1 MQEFVMPELFNLVPP
16 DEARATWFAS
26 IPFAVR
32 RETIPTSEAL
42 GRVTAAPLRSP
53 MALPAFPRSTVDGYA
68 VRAEDTLGASES
80 LPAYLTVVGEV
91 PMGQA
96 ANVEVGPSQ
105 TAIVHTG
112 GMIPPGAD
120 AVVMVERTQKL
131 DDNDIEVL
139 RPVAFGEN
147 IINVGEDVLEE
158 EEILP
163 AGHLLRP
170 QDLGGL
176 LAVGLTDVLVSRR
189 PRVALIA
196 TGDEVIPPSQPLGP
210 GQVRDINTYTLSGL
224 VERAGGVPWSFGII
238 PDRFEALRAAAA
250 QALAEADVVVMSA
263 GSSVS
268 VRDMTGDVIN
278 DLGAPGAL
286 VHGISFRPGK
296 PTVLAVCDGKPVI
309 GLPGNPVSAM
319 VVFGLLVSP
328 MLWRWQG
335 LARPPEPRTI
345 KARLARNVA
354 SVAGREDRIQ
364 VRLEQRQDGLWADPV
379 FGKSNLIFILVK
391 ADGMIKVPLDQTGLS
406 AGEIV
411 EVQLY

>member
-1 MQEFVMPELFNLVPP
+1 
-16 DEARATWFAS
+16 
-26 IPFAVR
+26 
-32 RETIPTSEAL
+32 
-42 GRVTAAPLRSP
+42 
-53 MALPAFPRSTVDGYA
+53 MALPAFPRSAMDGYA
-68 VRAEDTLGASES
+68 VRAEDTLGASEG

-96 ANVEVGPSQ
+96 ASVEVGAGQ
-105 TAIVHTG
+105 TAVVHTG
-112 GMIPPGAD
+112 GMIPSGAD

-131 DDNDIEVL
+131 DEEDIEVL

-147 IINVGEDVLEE
+147 IINVGEDILEE

-176 LAVGLTDVLVSRR
+176 LAVGLTDVVVSRR

-196 TGDEVIPPSQPLGP
+196 TGDEVIPPSQQLGP

-224 VERAGGVPWSFGII
+224 VQRAGGVPWSLGII
-238 PDRFEALRAAAA
+238 PDRFEALKSAAA

-278 DLGAPGAL
+278 DLGAPGVL

-335 LARPPEPRTI
+335 LARLPEPRTI

-364 VRLEQRQDGLWADPV
+364 VRLEQREDGLWADPV
-379 FGKSNLIFILVK
+379 FGKSNLIFIMVK
-391 ADGMIKVPLDQTGLS
+391 AEGMIKVPLDQTGLS

>member
-1 MQEFVMPELFNLVPP
+1 MPELFTLLPP
-16 DEARATWFAS
+16 DEARVKWYTHLPVS
-26 IPFAVR
+26 VSK
-32 RETIPTSEAL
+32 ETIPTTDAL
-42 GRVTAAPLRSP
+42 GRVTAAPLQSP
-53 MALPAFPRSTVDGYA
+53 MSLPAFPRSSVDGYA
-68 VRAEDTLGASES
+68 VRAADTLGASES

-91 PMGQA
+91 PMGQPA
-96 ANVEVGPSQ
+96 TVEVGAGQ

-120 AVVMVERTQKL
+120 AVVMIERTQKL
-131 DDNDIEVL
+131 SDQDIEVL
-139 RPVAFGEN
+139 RPVALGEN
-147 IINVGEDVLEE
+147 VINVGEDILKGD
-158 EEILP
+158 EILP

-176 LAVGLTDVLVSRR
+176 LAVGLTEVSVARR

-210 GQVRDINTYTLSGL
+210 GQVRDINTYSLAGL
-224 VERAGGVPWSFGII
+224 VQQAGGEPWPLGIVA
-238 PDRFEALRAAAA
+238 DRFEALKAAAA
-250 QALAEADVVVMSA
+250 KGLAEADVVVMSA

-278 DLGAPGAL
+278 TLGQPGVL

-319 VVFGLLVSP
+319 VVFGLLITP

-335 LARPPEPRTI
+335 LARLPEPRTI
-345 KARLARNVA
+345 NARLSRNVA
-354 SVAGREDRIQ
+354 STAGREDRVQ
-364 VRLEQRQDGLWADPV
+364 VRLEQREDGLWADPV
-379 FGKSNLIFILVK
+379 FGQSNLIFTLVK
-391 ADGMIKVPLDQTGLS
+391 ADGMIKVPLDKTGLS
-406 AGEIV
+406 AGEWV
-411 EVQLY
+411 EVRLYG

>member
-1 MQEFVMPELFNLVPP
+1 MPELFNLVPP

-32 RETIPTSEAL
+32 PETMPTSEAL
-42 GRVTAAPLRSP
+42 GRVTAVPLRSP
-53 MALPAFPRSTVDGYA
+53 MALPAFPRSAMDGYA
-68 VRAEDTLGASES
+68 VRAEDTLGASEG

-96 ANVEVGPSQ
+96 ASVEVGAGQ
-105 TAIVHTG
+105 TAVVHTG
-112 GMIPPGAD
+112 GMIPSGAD

-131 DDNDIEVL
+131 DEEDIEVL

-147 IINVGEDVLEE
+147 IINVGEDILEE

-176 LAVGLTDVLVSRR
+176 LAVGLTDVVVSRR

-196 TGDEVIPPSQPLGP
+196 TGDEVIPPSQQLGP

-224 VERAGGVPWSFGII
+224 VERAGGVPWSLGII
-238 PDRFEALRAAAA
+238 PDRFEALKSAAA

-278 DLGAPGAL
+278 DLGDPGVL

-335 LARPPEPRTI
+335 LARLPDPRTI

-364 VRLEQRQDGLWADPV
+364 VRLEQREDGLSADPV

-406 AGEIV
+406 VGEIV

>member
-1 MQEFVMPELFNLVPP
+1 M
-16 DEARATWFAS
+16 
-26 IPFAVR
+26 
-32 RETIPTSEAL
+32 
-42 GRVTAAPLRSP
+42 
-53 MALPAFPRSTVDGYA
+53 DGYA
-68 VRAEDTLGASES
+68 VQSGDTLGVSES

-96 ANVEVGPSQ
+96 ATIKVGPSE

-131 DDNDIEVL
+131 DDQTIEVL
-139 RPVAFGEN
+139 RPVAVGEN
-147 IINVGEDVLEE
+147 IITVGEDILKGD
-158 EEILP
+158 EILP

-176 LAVGLTDVLVSRR
+176 LAVGLTEILVARR

-196 TGDEVIPPSQPLGP
+196 TGDEVIPPSQKLGP
-210 GQVRDINTYTLSGL
+210 GQVRDINSFTLSGL
-224 VERAGGVPWSFGII
+224 VRQAGGVPWSMGII
-238 PDRFEALRAAAA
+238 PDRFEELKAAAA
-250 QALAEADVVVMSA
+250 RGLAEADVVVMSA

-278 DLGAPGAL
+278 QLGQPGVL

-296 PTVLAVCDGKPVI
+296 PTVLAVCDGKPVT

-319 VVFGLLVSP
+319 VVFDLLVTP

-335 LARPPEPRTI
+335 LRRMPAPHTVE
-345 KARLARNVA
+345 ARLTRNVA
-354 SVAGREDRIQ
+354 GASGREDRVQ
-364 VRLEQRQDGLWADPV
+364 VRLDQREDGVWADPV
-379 FGKSNLIFILVK
+379 FGKSNLIFTLVK
-391 ADGMIKVPLDQTGLS
+391 ADGVIKIPLDKTGLS
-406 AGEIV
+406 AGEMV
-411 EVQLY
+411 EVRLY